1 MCQRKDKQCKKAIQ
15 CPTKD
20 KQEKTI
26 GIRSKQPLKIPQNSY
41 STANNITDREA
52 QEANNRRG
60 IYEGDSNKIQT
71 KQTKHKQELTRA
83 EGSKAQGRPP

>member
-1 MCQRKDKQCKKAIQ
+1 MWQTKDKQCKKAIQ

-41 STANNITDREA
+41 STANNSTDREA
-52 QEANNRRG
+52 QETNNRRG
-60 IYEGDSNKIQT
+60 IYEGDPKSNKANKT
-71 KQTKHKQELTRA
+71 
-83 EGSKAQGRPP
+83 